1 MIDRNE
7 VDHLAALARLN
18 LTPEEKER
26 LAGELGN
33 ILSYIGKLS
42 QLDVT
47 GVEPMAG
54 ALPVTN
60 VMRDDVEHVS
70 LERRAAMAGAPDPEA
85 GFFKVPRIIE
95 EEGGDDDAAV

>member
-7 VDHLAALARLN
+7 IDHLAALARLN
-18 LTPEEKER
+18 LTEEEKER

-42 QLDVT
+42 QLDVA

-60 VMRDDVEHVS
+60 VMRDDIEHVT
-70 LERRAAMAGAPDPEA
+70 LERRVVMANAPDPEG